1 MHRWMDLLQMVES
14 LDIVYDKYISQC
26 NIVLC
31 LSIGTNIGPLSSSY
45 EAEEDADPYFRR
57 YCCPNKA
64 PSALLIIFVGE
75 NTCVCLTL
83 YLMS

>member
-1 MHRWMDLLQMVES
+1 M
-14 LDIVYDKYISQC
+14 YA
-26 NIVLC
+26 LC
-31 LSIGTNIGPLSSSY
+31 HIIDSIGTHIGPLSSSY

-75 NTCVCLTL
+75 IIIIVIIFIILVSCMFNTIYSVC
-83 YLMS
+83 